1 MSQLLEVLYRLAQHS
16 NDIANTIVTTPNLI
30 SNLFRTFLLTPI
42 PPTDSSPPPNP
53 FALALLWLLVR
64 ASRSNASVL
73 AEPADSL
80 LRFITPLP
88 TSSPYPLP
96 LANSLVAGT
105 LNFYA
110 ALASYGMY
118 SHIVTIASTQ
128 FVDLHR
134 YILSPSCR
142 SAPLCLSWLGLV
154 EAWIV
159 CATDPHQ
166 LHPAMKFYGV
176 RLRLGHG
183 DQTFYVSGINLMY
196 MMIPSYGP
204 HCGGV

>member
-16 NDIANTIVTTPNLI
+16 NDIANTIITTPNLI
-30 SNLFRTFLLTPI
+30 NNLFRTFLLTPI
-42 PPTDSSPPPNP
+42 LPTDSSPPPNP
-53 FALALLWLLVR
+53 FALALLQLLAR
-64 ASRSNASVL
+64 ASRSNVSVL

-96 LANSLVAGT
+96 LANSLAAGT

-118 SHIVTIASTQ
+118 SHIVTITSTQ
-128 FVDLHR
+128 FIDLHQ

-142 SAPLCLSWLGLV
+142 SAPLRLSWLGLV

-159 CATDPHQ
+159 CATDLHQ
-166 LHPAMKFYGV
+166 LHPATKFYGV

-183 DQTFYVSGINLMY
+183 DRTFYVSGINLTY

-204 HCGGV
+204 RCGGV